1 MVRSSLKM
9 ITLTRKMVVLA
20 SVTYSCK
27 KIISLTK
34 MYLEYKLSPI
44 RCLTDVQANVLG
56 VILDSFS
63 SLISL
68 KFIFIDFCLL
78 YQHCISPEFL

>member
-1 MVRSSLKM
+1 M

-20 SVTYSCK
+20 SVIYPCK
-27 KIISLTK
+27 KIISLIK
-34 MYLEYKLSPI
+34 MCLEYKFSPI
-44 RCLTDVQANVLG
+44 HCLTDDRANVLG
-56 VILDSFS
+56 VILESFS

-68 KFIFIDFCLL
+68 ESIFIDFCLL